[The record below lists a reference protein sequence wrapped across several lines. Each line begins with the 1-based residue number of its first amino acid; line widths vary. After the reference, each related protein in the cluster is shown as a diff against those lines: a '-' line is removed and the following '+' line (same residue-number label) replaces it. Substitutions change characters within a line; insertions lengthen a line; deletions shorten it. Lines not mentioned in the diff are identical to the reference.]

1 MMEQARE
8 CRKGGGGERSVLVER
23 GQRREGGGLW
33 AVGTGKALRS
43 GKICGVAGYGGG
55 SPDKRC
61 GTVLRTEYRAQSRQA
76 KANSCRRVIL
86 APGPRDTASTVSA
99 QGGPTTS

>member
-55 SPDKRC
+55 KPDKRC
-61 GTVLRTEYRAQSRQA
+61 GTVLRTEYHAQSRQA
-76 KANSCRRVIL
+76 MANSWL
-86 APGPRDTASTVSA
+86 P
-99 QGGPTTS
+99 